1 MFSRNR
7 FRQRRGLIFMIF
19 FLAQIAEKEDAAE
32 NRINKLKEA
41 KENENRLSKEVKQKR
56 HKNAKIKKYFED
68 YQTGLRRSLTAKKTQ
83 GEFQYNNL

>member
-1 MFSRNR
+1 
-7 FRQRRGLIFMIF
+7 MIF
-19 FLAQIAEKEDAAE
+19 FLARIAEKEDAAE
-32 NRINKLKEA
+32 NRIKKLKEA